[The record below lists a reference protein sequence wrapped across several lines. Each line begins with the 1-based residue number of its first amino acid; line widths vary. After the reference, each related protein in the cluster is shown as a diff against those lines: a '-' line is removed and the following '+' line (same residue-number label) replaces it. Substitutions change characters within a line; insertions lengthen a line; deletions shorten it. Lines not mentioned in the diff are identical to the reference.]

1 MPTKI
6 YKNACIKNAFLI
18 KLQYMAVKTSNYYG
32 RIIITDKAISMVAH
46 FAAAD
51 CYGVVDLVS
60 RKLSDSIS
68 EFFNKNPL
76 GKGVK
81 IVTMK
86 NKINIELFVVLRE
99 GVNIDAVTDSIKS
112 TVKYNV
118 ETYTGMRVDGVIVN
132 VVGVKV

>member
-1 MPTKI
+1 
-6 YKNACIKNAFLI
+6 
-18 KLQYMAVKTSNYYG
+18 MAVKTSNYYG
-32 RIIITDKAISMVAH
+32 RIIITDQAISMVAQ

-68 EFFNKNPL
+68 EFFNKCPA

-81 IVTMK
+81 IVTLK
-86 NKINIELFVVLRE
+86 NKINIELFVVLKE
-99 GVNIDAVTDSIKS
+99 GINIEAVTESIKS

-118 ETYTGMRVDGVIVN
+118 ETYTGMRVDSVIVN

>member
-1 MPTKI
+1 
-6 YKNACIKNAFLI
+6 
-18 KLQYMAVKTSNYYG
+18 MAVKTSNYYG

-46 FAAAD
+46 LAAAD

-68 EFFNKNPL
+68 EFFNKSPQ

-81 IVTMK
+81 IVTIK

-118 ETYTGMRVDGVIVN
+118 ETYTGMRVDGVTVN

>member
-1 MPTKI
+1 M
-6 YKNACIKNAFLI
+6 L

-46 FAAAD
+46 FASAD

-68 EFFNKNPL
+68 EFFNKCPS

-81 IVTMK
+81 IVTLK
-86 NKINIELFVVLRE
+86 NKINIELFVVLKE
-99 GVNIDAVTDSIKS
+99 GINIDAVTDSIKS

-118 ETYTGMRVDGVIVN
+118 ETYTGMRVDNVIVN
-132 VVGVKV
+132 VAGVKV